1 MENVEKREIRELK
14 RGDIYWARLP
24 KLEDSKIQSGVR
36 PVIITSNQQALRF
49 SPVIQCVPI
58 TSHIKREDLPIHV
71 VLENECLYKPS
82 MALVE
87 QEGLIDKNRLL
98 EYVGSLSESD
108 MLKIDIAI
116 IMQRGID
123 INKLQRNMKQK
134 VVYA

>member
-1 MENVEKREIRELK
+1 MLNSKENKTLK

-36 PVIITSNQQALRF
+36 PVIITSNQQALKY

-58 TSHIKREDLPIHV
+58 TSSIKREDMPVHV

-108 MLKIDIAI
+108 LFKIDVAI
-116 IMQRGID
+116 IAQRGID
-123 INKLQRNMKQK
+123 IDKLMKHK
-134 VVYA
+134 VA